1 MTDAS
6 RLGDNTGFFDKHG
19 IPISVCDTVRYT
31 VRVRVATRV
40 SGRGVNVSTS
50 PVYDDRDAVGVVK
63 FGMWKLTVDE
73 IVTYYIATDDEI
85 EFTDYVEQSGRRN
98 VSKRLDLVEKQ
109 KTQNLSAMLTKR
121 LATECE
127 VMGVEHD

>member
-31 VRVRVATRV
+31 VRVQVATRV
-40 SGRGVNVSTS
+40 SGRGVNVSTE